1 MNYISGRNAE
11 FKKITRTM
19 QIQRNDSFDKRGGK
33 EDFYTECLRAALYRV
48 YLFFLIKENSHMFEI
63 AEALIRKVEKGISL
77 REITSDIQNLIAMAG
92 NLYGAKINGV
102 VLDYAL
108 ENEMMKYNDNV
119 CRLLAGERKFLYCC
133 YRSVLTG
140 KFDRFQ
146 KNIFYAY
153 LIMRTDFRG
162 ELIQSNK
169 KIGFGNFSDYQDR
182 KEFFIDGHKPYEDEL
197 VRLR

>member
-1 MNYISGRNAE
+1 
-11 FKKITRTM
+11 
-19 QIQRNDSFDKRGGK
+19 
-33 EDFYTECLRAALYRV
+33 
-48 YLFFLIKENSHMFEI
+48 MFEI

-133 YRSVLTG
+133 YRSCFNRKILTDF
-140 KFDRFQ
+140 K
-146 KNIFYAY
+146 KIYS
-153 LIMRTDFRG
+153 MRT
-162 ELIQSNK
+162 
-169 KIGFGNFSDYQDR
+169 
-182 KEFFIDGHKPYEDEL
+182 
-197 VRLR
+197 